1 MRSFRFFPVAA
12 LFIALITCAL
22 VYTSCKNKCGSTTC
36 QNGGTCD
43 NNACI
48 CPVGYSGNSCQ
59 TGWADASIG
68 TYTCVRSA
76 CSPAVSGINTW
87 QSSITKDATNG
98 GYTVDISNFNN
109 SNTTVVATVDTAA
122 ANGSQL
128 ITISGATGTG
138 SGTNARGS
146 LTILNGV
153 KTSSLQFVTY
163 GGGITGSTC
172 EMTMRKE

>member
-1 MRSFRFFPVAA
+1 VRSFRFLPVAA
-12 LFIALITCAL
+12 LLIALTTCVV

-43 NNACI
+43 NNVCV

-59 TGWADASIG
+59 TGWADAAIG
-68 TYTCVRSA
+68 TYTCIRSA
-76 CSPAVSGINTW
+76 CNPAVSGVNSW

-122 ANGSQL
+122 ANGSQA
-128 ITISGATGTG
+128 ISIKGTSGTGTDA
-138 SGTNARGS
+138 SGS
-146 LTILNGV
+146 LTIVNSV
-153 KTSSLQFVTY
+153 TTISLQFTTY
-163 GGGITGSTC
+163 TDGIRGPTC

>member
-1 MRSFRFFPVAA
+1 MISFRFFPAV
-12 LFIALITCAL
+12 AL
-22 VYTSCKNKCGSTTC
+22 VIVLAVSAIMYSSCKNKCGSTTC

-43 NNACI
+43 NNVCV
-48 CPVGYSGNSCQ
+48 CPIGYSGNACQ

-76 CSPAVSGINTW
+76 CTPAVTGINTW

-122 ANGSQL
+122 ANGSQQ
-128 ITISGATGTG
+128 ITISGAGGTGTDA
-138 SGTNARGS
+138 SGS
-146 LTILNGV
+146 LTITNGV
-153 KTSSLQFVTY
+153 TQISLHFTTY
-163 GGGITGSTC
+163 SGGIAGSSC
-172 EMTMRKE
+172 EMIMRKE